1 MPSLC
6 SPDLQ
11 PQEDSKALPEA
22 PKRESLIGLPDEL
35 LLCIADFLTQD
46 DIACLSLCN
55 KRLYRA
61 FPLSE
66 SFMIRSGISQAP
78 LLQRLERDLPT
89 HITCHLCNI
98 LHNYDVSQ
106 SFGPKSTF
114 EDVFHFPCSSDWY
127 SREPLRLNVHHFVW
141 RHVFYEFSFLHFQL
155 AMKQLYHGP
164 QYGISTETMSYTQ
177 VSLHPPAPTTAQRNF
192 LVSIDAQ
199 VCHEHSSLVLRIQQI
214 VFVPKSRRFLLYSN
228 TRYAPWGRTW
238 KRKSEP
244 LGLFVCHHISDHELA
259 GLITQ
264 SVNAYRTG
272 NDRETVS
279 PTYLCKQCKV
289 NFCIEV
295 SEHGTDLAL
304 VITRWLELE
313 KDLTPNHQIG

>member
-1 MPSLC
+1 
-6 SPDLQ
+6 
-11 PQEDSKALPEA
+11 
-22 PKRESLIGLPDEL
+22 
-35 LLCIADFLTQD
+35 
-46 DIACLSLCN
+46 
-55 KRLYRA
+55 
-61 FPLSE
+61 
-66 SFMIRSGISQAP
+66 
-78 LLQRLERDLPT
+78 
-89 HITCHLCNI
+89 
-98 LHNYDVSQ
+98 
-106 SFGPKSTF
+106 
-114 EDVFHFPCSSDWY
+114 
-127 SREPLRLNVHHFVW
+127 
-141 RHVFYEFSFLHFQL
+141 
-155 AMKQLYHGP
+155 MKQLYHGP

-177 VSLHPPAPTTAQRNF
+177 VSLHPPAPTTAQRTF

-214 VFVPKSRRFLLYSN
+214 VFVSKSRRFLLYSN

-264 SVNAYRTG
+264 SVNTYRTG

-289 NFCIEV
+289 DFCIEV
-295 SEHGTDLAL
+295 SEHGTDIAL

-313 KDLTPNHQIG
+313 NDLTPRHPHRLRHAQKPRNSPRETRNASINPTGEQVGARFCFEEATPRPLRQLISRNIYCLKDQRYKQPLYQFMNVERFGLWYKSKELVSYGSAT